1 MARSKLN
8 WDSPLLEGAATPE
21 EQEAQE
27 TPKAPGKAEK
37 KKEPTAKKI
46 GRPRRGD
53 LIRDHSSQAGLT
65 EDYTRF
71 SCICKVANL
80 KDLKDYAYTK
90 RIPTRDAID
99 EIIEFFFKAYRG
111 NPKNEKLLDHTMGN
125 GVRFTTRERKK

>member
-8 WDSPLLEGAATPE
+8 FDDPLLTGAAAPE
-21 EQEAQE
+21 APEAL
-27 TPKAPGKAEK
+27 EK

-46 GRPRRGD
+46 GRPRRDD
-53 LIRDHSSQAGLT
+53 LIRNHSAQDGLT

-90 RIPTRDAID
+90 RIPVKEAID
-99 EIIEFFFKAYRG
+99 EIIEFFFDAYRSD
-111 NPKNEKLLDHTMGN
+111 PKNEKLLDHTRG
-125 GVRFTTRERKK
+125 KK